1 MMCSYGGEPVVV
13 EHILIGGVEHG
24 DDVKD
29 PLSHLWYQGP
39 HQTAIPGPREMEVLA
54 SEGGGAHGGI

>member
-1 MMCSYGGEPVVV
+1 MVV

-54 SEGGGAHGGI
+54 SEGGGAHGCI